1 MEGSVTMK
9 TFPNAFIPPSCR
21 TVLYCFTVPKDSSSH
36 VQIVYFAVQED
47 NCHFLRVDKDDFNRI
62 LRDVEA
68 NTVRLKE
75 HDVDVLLLEKLPA
88 EASPVGSRWASPAGS
103 RYAATRFSTK
113 GHTVG

>member
-1 MEGSVTMK
+1 MPFR
-9 TFPNAFIPPSCR
+9 FPPP
-21 TVLYCFTVPKDSSSH
+21 
-36 VQIVYFAVQED
+36 QED

-88 EASPVGSRWASPAGS
+88 EASPVGSRWASPSGS
-103 RYAATRFSTK
+103 RLN
-113 GHTVG
+113 GH